1 MSLAASLNKVAI
13 KFNHE
18 SQPLSF
24 SAMTNPSAM
33 AAINNDTRDTS
44 SREEN

>member
-1 MSLAASLNKVAI
+1 MSLAASINKVAI

-18 SQPLSF
+18 PQPLSF

-33 AAINNDTRDTS
+33 AATKKYTRDTS